1 LNNKLVLKQGVIAI
15 ALALGSTQFAIAQ
28 QAAEAPVTKVFVT
41 GSNIKRADKEG
52 SSPIQTVTAKQIAAS
67 GANTVAEL
75 LHSIPAFGSGTS
87 VDVVDG
93 GFSRGAATASLRGL
107 GSSSTLVL
115 LNGRRIASSA
125 YADPNQGKSAVYD
138 LNSIPLSA
146 IERVEVFKDGA
157 SAVYGSDAIAGVINF
172 ITKSDFTGFD
182 VAASASA
189 NDDGNFRR
197 KTVNGVIGFG
207 DLDKDRFNGFIS
219 FDVSQRDST
228 KIADATADVDQA
240 VYSYINARLNPLSS
254 SLTDQPFF
262 YRERTPNGKNFATTY
277 ALRADVINRTN
288 CDPSQ
293 KLVGSIAEHNL
304 TATSVLVGRTFCNF
318 NLNDFNEVQAAGKD
332 ANILARGTF
341 KVSEAVTAFS
351 EASYARSERTYLG
364 APRTVSSTS
373 SSTVFAADGKPSSQ
387 FQLILPVGHPDN
399 PFTAANGFTPSRSA
413 VGFRMMGHN
422 GGQENLNES
431 FRVLAGL
438 KGTSGAFDWETGV
451 LWNRTERTEHY
462 NGMLYRPVVERI
474 MTENRTI
481 AATIAD
487 PTSTRDLVNQGFS
500 QVVQIDAKASTTLGK
515 LSGGDIGLA
524 FGGEARQEKIGLT
537 PDMATQRGEIIGLAN
552 SVADGQ
558 RNVKSAFV
566 ELRTPFFKNFEMDFA
581 GRYDKYPT
589 ESSFVPKVGSKWT
602 VTEQLALRG
611 TYARGFRAPA
621 LTQVSPGGVQ
631 SFVTVTDTVRCPDG
645 VVPLGNATTADCAKS
660 VSGLSKANPELKP
673 EKSKSMSLGLILQPT
688 KNLDVLVDFYNIKL
702 RDETALLGAQTVVD
716 HPAQYP
722 GATVIR
728 DTSAANQL
736 VLANGTVVP
745 NSGPLLQVNRSY
757 INQGSTQVAGV
768 DLEVSY
774 RHSLGDYGRL
784 SSTLNWS
791 YLATFKRAMQPGD
804 ATHNTAGSNG
814 GLADWAVSA
823 GDNPRNRVSFS
834 TNWTRGVHSVTGMM
848 DFVDHVS
855 LMRKYDN
862 AVVYPVAYCYY
873 GVGQPSSAY
882 QLGGLPKY
890 TNPHCEV
897 ASWTTFGLAY
907 SYTGIK
913 NLTLSMNI
921 KNILDKAAP
930 YDPRYG
936 TSTVVEGYNSQ
947 LHNGMGRNF
956 RVTAKYAFK

>member
-1 LNNKLVLKQGVIAI
+1 MNNKLVLKQGVVAV
-15 ALALGSTQFAIAQ
+15 ALALGTTQFAIAQ
-28 QAAEAPVTKVFVT
+28 QAAEAPVAKVFVT

-52 SSPIQTVTAKQIAAS
+52 SSPVQTVNAKQIAAS

-75 LHSIPAFGSGTS
+75 LHSIPAFGSGSS

-93 GFSRGAATASLRGL
+93 GFSRGAATASMRGL

-172 ITKSDFTGFD
+172 ITKSDFTGIEM
-182 VAASASA
+182 SASVSG
-189 NDDGNFRR
+189 NDDGEFAR
-197 KTVNGVIGFG
+197 KTVNGLIGFG
-207 DLDKDRFNGFIS
+207 DLDKDRFNAFIS
-219 FDVSQRDST
+219 FDLSKRDST
-228 KIADATADVDQA
+228 RIADATSDVDQA
-240 VYSYINARLNPLSS
+240 AYAYIQGRLNPYSS

-262 YRERTPNGKNFATTY
+262 YRERTAGGKNFASTY
-277 ALRADVINRTN
+277 AQRADVINRSN

-293 KLVGSIAEHNL
+293 QLVGSIADHNIP
-304 TATSVLVGRTFCNF
+304 ATSVLVGRTFCNF
-318 NLNDFNEVQAAGKD
+318 NLNDFNEVQSAGKD
-332 ANILARGTF
+332 ANVLARATF
-341 KVSEAVTAFS
+341 KVNESVTAFS
-351 EASYARSERTYLG
+351 EASYSRSERTYLG
-364 APRTVSSTS
+364 APRTVSSTT
-373 SSTVFAADGKPSSQ
+373 SSTVFTADGKPSSQ

-399 PFTAANGFTPSRSA
+399 PFTAANGFKPASRSA
-413 VGFRMMGHN
+413 VGFRMMGHT
-422 GGQENLNES
+422 GGAENINET

-438 KGTSGAFDWETGV
+438 KGTSGMFDWETGV
-451 LWNRTERTEHY
+451 LWNRGERTETGRGY
-462 NGMLYRPVVERI
+462 LYRPTVERI

-487 PTSTRDLVNQGFS
+487 PTATRDLTNTGFS
-500 QVVQIDAKASTTLGK
+500 QVVQIDAKASATLGK
-515 LSGGDIGLA
+515 LAGGDIGLA
-524 FGGEARQEKIGLT
+524 FGAEARQEKIGLT

-589 ESSFVPKVGSKWT
+589 ASSFVPKVGSKWT
-602 VTEQLALRG
+602 VTEQVALRAS
-611 TYARGFRAPA
+611 YARGFRAPA

-631 SFVTVTDTVRCPDG
+631 SFVSVIDSVRCPDG
-645 VVPLGNATTADCAKS
+645 VNPLGNATTVDCNKS
-660 VSGLSKANPELKP
+660 ISGLSRANPELKP

-688 KNLDVLVDFYNIKL
+688 RNLDVLVDFYNIKL
-702 RDETALLGAQTVVD
+702 RDETALLSAQTVVD

-722 GATVIR
+722 GASVIR
-728 DTSAANQL
+728 DTNPANQL
-736 VLANGTVVP
+736 VLPDGTVVP
-745 NSGPLLQVNRSY
+745 NSGPLLQANRSY

-774 RHSLGDYGRL
+774 RHALGDYGRL

-791 YLATFKRAMQPGD
+791 YLATFKRAMKPGD
-804 ATHNTAGSNG
+804 ATYNTAGANG
-814 GLADWAVSA
+814 GLADWNVSA

-834 TNWTRGVHSVTGMM
+834 TNWTRGVHSLTGMM

-862 AVVYPVAYCYY
+862 ALVYPTPFCHY
-873 GVGQPSSAY
+873 GEGQVGGK

-890 TNPHCEV
+890 SNPHCEV

-913 NLTLSMNI
+913 DLTLSLNV

-936 TSTVVEGYNSQ
+936 TSTVVEGFNSQ